1 MGLLLWMLVPARG
14 RCSGDFVR
22 AMRCGRAWQGHGVG
36 AELLDRAVR
45 EVSGLLRS
53 IDHVGRFWAEL
64 EVPRAKCEAPGVPDH
79 VRPEH

>member
-1 MGLLLWMLVPARG
+1 MGLLLWMLVSARG

-22 AMRCGRAWQGHGVG
+22 GTRCGQTLQGRGV
-36 AELLDRAVR
+36 AAQLLDRAVC

-53 IDHVGRFWAEL
+53 IDHVGRFSMVL